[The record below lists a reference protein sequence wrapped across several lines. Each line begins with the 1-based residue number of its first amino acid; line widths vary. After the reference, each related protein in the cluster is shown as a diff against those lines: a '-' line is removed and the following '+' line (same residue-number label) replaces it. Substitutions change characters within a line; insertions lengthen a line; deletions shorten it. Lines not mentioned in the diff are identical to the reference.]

1 MPKRHFL
8 RMPKFPT
15 RPGPSPDLDRNRFSG
30 PDNTGKLRKGQRQPG
45 HGMFM
50 VGLQHKKTLIRT
62 RPQTI
67 VFQRLHKGLQ
77 PPIMW
82 NGRAWAHGIMGW
94 RHTQWCCFYTVTLN
108 HDHPASSSLC
118 YGQLRPAFRPGRS
131 HDSHAAVWSGA
142 EPWPISGRFSQIE
155 YAIPQITVIRWYK
168 PCPNGWFIRV
178 LDILLYFII
187 TITIVFFFF

>member
-118 YGQLRPAFRPGRS
+118 YGQHFALVAAMTAMQRSDRGQSLGRS
-131 HDSHAAVWSGA
+131 QEDSRRLNTPFHKSPWSGGINHA
-142 EPWPISGRFSQIE
+142 QM
-155 YAIPQITVIRWYK
+155 A
-168 PCPNGWFIRV
+168 
-178 LDILLYFII
+178 D
-187 TITIVFFFF
+187 VFVF